1 MDDVDMAHADRSD
14 RMRVVVTACVVAL
27 AASAPGCGVRALDRE
42 TRSPR
47 VIAAGCPAVMPG
59 TSNATEDFADMLVWE
74 ARTYISTD
82 AGVLPAGSSPGP
94 ARPGSEVGEVT
105 CSMVDGPLSGVSER
119 LVNLPWPD
127 GTATALSQGT
137 AIYAVRGMPTKCV
150 LAAHRDGSLVTYVA
164 IDINDRSWPPLC

>member
-14 RMRVVVTACVVAL
+14 RTRVVVTACVVAL
-27 AASAPGCGVRALDRE
+27 AVGAAGCGVWALDRE
-42 TRSPR
+42 ARSPR

-59 TSNATEDFADMLVWE
+59 TKNATEDFADMLVWQ
-74 ARTYISTD
+74 ARTYIGTD

-105 CSMVDGPLSGVSER
+105 CSTVDGPLSER

-164 IDINDRSWPPLC
+164 IDTNDSSWPPLC